1 VEPQRPY
8 RSLFFSGELAVR
20 AAQARQMLSCCELC
34 PRRCRANRLEG
45 ERGFCGAG
53 ARLEVAHFGP
63 HFGEEPPLSATR
75 GAGIIFFT
83 HCNLKCCFCQ
93 NHQISHE
100 GVGRE
105 MDEDRLAAVMLEL
118 QARGCHNLDLVTPT
132 HYLPLVLEALTRAI
146 PQGLTIPLVYNSG
159 GYESVETLKLLEG
172 VVDVYLPDWKYGEEE
187 LGLRY
192 SGVSD
197 YPSVCEAA
205 VGEMHRQVGGLDLDE
220 EGIAQRG
227 LIVRHLVLPHHLANS
242 EKALTRLVSL
252 LSPSVRVSL
261 MAQYAPRYGGAYDA
275 DLNRALHQEEY
286 AAARALME
294 RLEFDEYYLQEL
306 GSSET
311 YLPDFRS
318 GTPFLSAQQQVL

>member
-1 VEPQRPY
+1 MERERLY
-8 RSLFFSGELAVR
+8 RRLFFSGELADR
-20 AAQARQMLSCCELC
+20 AAKAREILSSCELC
-34 PRRCRANRLEG
+34 PRQCRANRLEG

-75 GAGIIFFT
+75 GAGTIFFT

-118 QARGCHNLDLVTPT
+118 QRRGCHNLDLVTPT
-132 HYLPLVLEALTRAI
+132 QYLPLVLEALTHAVPR
-146 PQGLTIPLVYNSG
+146 GLTIPLVYNSG
-159 GYESVETLKLLEG
+159 GYESVETLKFLEG
-172 VVDVYLPDWKYGEEE
+172 VVDVYLPDWKYGEGD

-197 YPSVCEAA
+197 YPAVCEAA
-205 VGEMHRQVGGLDLDE
+205 VQEMHRQVGDLVLDE
-220 EGIAQRG
+220 EGVAQRG
-227 LIVRHLVLPHHLANS
+227 LIVRHLVLPSHFANS

-261 MAQYAPRYGGAYDA
+261 MAQYAPQFGAAHDP
-275 DLNRALHQEEY
+275 DLNRTLRAEEY
-286 AAARALME
+286 AAAQALME

-318 GTPFLSAQQQVL
+318 STPFLELR